1 MEFFSILEHHRSYI
15 SAEWFDPTIVPP
27 YCKNYFGI
35 EYDTQYKKWVIEAN
49 SYIGIIPLDK
59 NYGIQILPKSGLRNL
74 TYMLFRSGLLNRS
87 LETPFDYTVPYQ
99 IPEDDLESFFE
110 GLVKSFLKCLDQ
122 IKSLGLIREDDLLD
136 RDSYVVKGKINY
148 KKWINQITKSIEL
161 PIPQKLFSYDL
172 DNSINRTLRWCLEYL
187 IKSPL
192 KYTSRKEVI
201 DRADYFGKV
210 SVVPISIDD
219 TSKIVNQIESGNIP
233 SNRYYYLPALNL
245 ALMILRGSGLM
256 LGEKHDIEFKPMV
269 INTYD
274 MFERYIRILCQN
286 TYNKISMRAEN
297 GKTIPINF
305 YSSTES
311 AIYVKPDIV
320 VKFGGSNILIID
332 VKYKSYPTEQD
343 HYQMWAYMRAY
354 QVKLGGFISL
364 VDPFAVN
371 VNGSTW
377 YKRDDSQIFNF
388 SFDCKDIRIS
398 EQRLNLFLLDILK

>member
-1 MEFFSILEHHRSYI
+1 
-15 SAEWFDPTIVPP
+15 
-27 YCKNYFGI
+27 
-35 EYDTQYKKWVIEAN
+35 
-49 SYIGIIPLDK
+49 
-59 NYGIQILPKSGLRNL
+59 
-74 TYMLFRSGLLNRS
+74 
-87 LETPFDYTVPYQ
+87 
-99 IPEDDLESFFE
+99 
-110 GLVKSFLKCLDQ
+110 
-122 IKSLGLIREDDLLD
+122 
-136 RDSYVVKGKINY
+136 
-148 KKWINQITKSIEL
+148 
-161 PIPQKLFSYDL
+161 
-172 DNSINRTLRWCLEYL
+172 
-187 IKSPL
+187 
-192 KYTSRKEVI
+192 
-201 DRADYFGKV
+201 
-210 SVVPISIDD
+210 
-219 TSKIVNQIESGNIP
+219 
-233 SNRYYYLPALNL
+233 
-245 ALMILRGSGLM
+245 
-256 LGEKHDIEFKPMV
+256 
-269 INTYD
+269 

-343 HYQMWAYMRAY
+343 HYQMWAYMQAY